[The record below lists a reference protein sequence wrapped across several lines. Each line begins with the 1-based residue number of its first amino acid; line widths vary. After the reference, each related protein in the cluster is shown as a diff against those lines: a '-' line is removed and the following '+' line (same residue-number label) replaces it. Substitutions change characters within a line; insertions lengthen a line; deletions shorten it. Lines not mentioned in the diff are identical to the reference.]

1 MKTKGDGGEETSYSS
16 ERKNLEKLREGLK
29 HDTTLMVNKCRSQCF
44 SYTRRNFGR

>member
-1 MKTKGDGGEETSYSS
+1 MKTKGDGGKETSYSS

-29 HDTTLMVNKCRSQCF
+29 HDTTLMVNKCISQCF